1 MGVRIAVLVPL
12 AALVPLM
19 AQLPPRMFS
28 PWYAKSLRDI
38 LELEESD
45 VAQLEK
51 QLAANPDDFPVRLKL
66 MAYYRRGD
74 RASVQA
80 DRAKRVHHALWLIEH
95 HPDSEILHSPV
106 SRFTHEELT
115 AADYRRAVVMWNAAA
130 KARPANATG
139 QWNAA
144 SFFEDLDPE
153 LYMALTSRLAR
164 FNHLVCLSVEVAALT
179 GRGLSKVTGS
189 CEIIV
194 LRPTQARMPV
204 LQIARTQWVACSR
217 GILAC
222 VVLG

>member
-115 AADYRRAVVMWNAAA
+115 AADYRRCRHVECPA
-130 KARPANATG
+130 KARPANATV